1 MWTKDPLPGAPM
13 PGNGVCVIVI
23 TYHPDAAFPT
33 RLRDIACQV
42 DALVIV
48 DNGSADAE
56 SRMLREVA
64 ADPKVELTL
73 NLENFGVAKA
83 LNLGIRRAAA
93 RGYPFALLL
102 DQDTCVDAD
111 MVHTLL
117 AIHASLPHSDRLA
130 VIGSHF
136 REMHRPSPDS
146 TDPEPHGALWDKA
159 ESVITSGSLLPLAAH
174 AEIGPFRE
182 EFFIDYVD
190 SEYCLRAAAKGYWVI
205 KSRKPLMSHPIG
217 ALSRHRFL
225 WLNKW
230 TNNHSPDRC
239 YYIARNNTVLL
250 REYGKYSRIGW
261 FLKSVNRS
269 FRMCKR
275 VALYENAKA
284 RKIAAVVSGW
294 RDGITGKLGP
304 RPARR
309 AWTARLFHFGRARP
323 ERRQG
328 ESA

>member
-1 MWTKDPLPGAPM
+1 MWTKEPLPGAPM

-33 RLRDIACQV
+33 RLLDIACQV
-42 DALVIV
+42 DAIVVV

-56 SRMLREVA
+56 LRMLREVA
-64 ADPKVELTL
+64 ADPKVELIL

-83 LNLGIRRAAA
+83 LNLGIRGAIA

-102 DQDTCVDAD
+102 DQDTCVDPD
-111 MVHTLL
+111 MVQTLL
-117 AIHASLPHSDRLA
+117 AIHTSFPRNDRLA
-130 VIGSHF
+130 VIGSNF
-136 REMHRPSPDS
+136 REMHRPSPGS
-146 TDPEPHGALWDKA
+146 AELQPGAALWDDA
-159 ESVITSGSLLPLAAH
+159 ETVITSGSLLPLTAH
-174 AEIGPFRE
+174 ADIGPFRE

-190 SEYCLRAAAKGYWVI
+190 SEYCLRAAAKGYCVI
-205 KSRKPLMSHPIG
+205 KTRKPLMSHPIG
-217 ALSRHRFL
+217 ELRRHRFL
-225 WLNKW
+225 WLKKW

-261 FLKSVNRS
+261 FLKSLNRS

-275 VALYENAKA
+275 VVLYENAKA
-284 RKIAAVVSGW
+284 SKIAAVVSGW
-294 RDGITGKLGP
+294 RDGIAGKLGP

-309 AWTARLFHFGRARP
+309 AWAARLHFGRARP